1 MTIEFIDYR
10 TGKVFKKYC
19 KNQIEYLKFMK
30 WALENKNIQILD
42 SQKYYK
48 KRK

>member
-10 TGKVFKKYC
+10 TGKVFKKYL

-30 WALENKNIQILD
+30 WVSENKYIEVLE
-42 SQKYYK
+42 SKKYYR